1 VTNLDG
7 HTTAVD
13 LILNV
18 AVPDADVSASDTL
31 AVTGTVTC
39 VWSNVGDW
47 T

>member
-1 VTNLDG
+1 
-7 HTTAVD
+7 
-13 LILNV
+13 
-18 AVPDADVSASDTL
+18 VSASDTL